1 MKKLDVLSR
10 LPAALN
16 AGRRR
21 WLQQSSGVL
30 AGAFGATSLGGLLL
44 ASRPA
49 AAADYKALVCVFLSG
64 GNDGM
69 NMIVPTDSSRYN
81 QYAAVRGP
89 LALPSS
95 QLLRLAG
102 SNYGLHPAL
111 SALTPYWNNGY
122 LAPVFNLGPLA
133 VPLTKAQYRAEPDGS
148 PLIPG
153 NLFSHSDQQL
163 LWESAGGDTS
173 ARTGWGGRASGV
185 MNTVNPVISVG
196 GNGVF
201 GVETER
207 VPLVLPGPGQKFGAF
222 GLMPEDMTWTPRIL
236 RRAAIDKMYG
246 QAQTLQL
253 GNAYNTQ
260 QRDAFEI
267 SERIGSIVSAMP
279 GSSLSSPAIDNA
291 FAPLM
296 RNGAFTTY
304 LSAQLYQVAK
314 LISNNATVQGN
325 RQIFLAQLGGFDT
338 HSDQLVL
345 GNPTTGTHADL
356 LREAGDALAAFQRA
370 IDNMGMAGSV
380 TTFTQAD
387 FGRTF
392 QPNMSNGTDHAWGN
406 HQFVMGGAVK
416 GKATYG
422 TYPELV
428 IGGPDDVG
436 VETWERQGRWIP
448 TSSVDQYASTLLGW
462 FGAGGSQI
470 DQILPNLRNFSRRTL
485 GFL

>member
-1 MKKLDVLSR
+1 MKKADVLSR

-21 WLQQSSGVL
+21 WLQQSSGML
-30 AGAFGATSLGGLLL
+30 AGAFGATSLGSLLL

-49 AAADYKALVCVFLSG
+49 AAADYKALVCVFLYG

-95 QLLRLAG
+95 ELLRLSG

-111 SALTPYWNNGY
+111 SALAPYWNNGY

-153 NLFSHSDQQL
+153 SLFSHSDQQL
-163 LWESAGGDTS
+163 LWESAGADTM
-173 ARTGWGGRASGV
+173 ARTGWGGRASDV
-185 MNTVNPVISVG
+185 MNTANPVISVG

-201 GVETER
+201 GVETAR
-207 VPLVLPGPGQKFGAF
+207 VPLVLPGPGQKFGAL

-236 RRAAIDKMYG
+236 RRAAIDKMY
-246 QAQTLQL
+246 AQTQPLEL

-267 SERIGSIVSAMP
+267 SERIGGIVSAMP
-279 GSSLSSPAIDNA
+279 GDSLSSPAIDNA

-296 RNGAFTTY
+296 RNGNFSSF
-304 LSAQLYQVAK
+304 LGAQLYQVAK
-314 LISNNATVQGN
+314 LISNNATVRGN

-338 HSDQLVL
+338 HSDQLL
-345 GNPTTGTHADL
+345 PARPTTGAHADL
-356 LREAGDALAAFQRA
+356 LREAGDAMAAFQRA
-370 IDNMGMAGSV
+370 MDNLGMAGSV

-392 QPNMSNGTDHAWGN
+392 APNMSNGTDHAWGN
-406 HQFVMGGAVK
+406 HQLVMGGAVK

-428 IGGPDDVG
+428 LGGPDDVG

-448 TSSVDQYASTLLGW
+448 TSSVDQYASTLLSW
-462 FGAGGSQI
+462 FGAGSGQI
-470 DQILPNLRNFSRRTL
+470 DQILPNLGNFSRRNL